1 MRRALCIFA
10 FGLILFAA
18 STAAS
23 AQPSSPVIQGGVQGI
38 ELCPQFICGFA
49 LFTGAFQGQ
58 VGGNPN
64 AVGIITAAMIHTAL
78 PTAGDPPATI
88 TGGKWELRTLT
99 GRIRGNVVGGSITF
113 LPNDLFA
120 IRILLDIQPPTGSG
134 FVGFEGI
141 LSHQT
146 LIPRFGGNLV
156 QVQLP

>member
-1 MRRALCIFA
+1 MRRAICAFA

-23 AQPSSPVIQGGVQGI
+23 AQSSTPIIQGGVQGI
-38 ELCPQFICGFA
+38 ELCPQFICDFA
-49 LFTGAFQGQ
+49 LFTGVFQGQ

-64 AVGIITAAMIHTAL
+64 AVGIITAKMKHTDL

-88 TGGKWELRTLT
+88 TGGTWELRTLT
-99 GRIRGNVVGGSITF
+99 RRIRGNVVGGTISF

-120 IRILLDIQPPTGSG
+120 ISILLDLQPPGSG
-134 FVGFEGI
+134 LVGFEGI

-146 LIPRFGGNLV
+146 LIPTFGGNLV
-156 QVQLP
+156 QLP